1 MKQRIHR
8 DKLMFHWIT
17 EHYEIVM
24 GVKRVRYGP
33 CRLCG
38 KRISKRDSLCDICFA
53 KDKDSV
59 RNDIG
64 VCLSLFWIR
73 FWIF

>member
-17 EHYEIVM
+17 KNHEIVV
-24 GVKRVRYGP
+24 GFKRARYGA

-38 KRISKRDSLCDICFA
+38 KTIPEGDSVCDICFA
-53 KDKDSV
+53 KSKDVSKK
-59 RNDIG
+59 
-64 VCLSLFWIR
+64 
-73 FWIF
+73 